1 MVQLPRDVKMNCV
14 LELALNKAEG
24 GREAAENPPP
34 DTPVT
39 ANDCAVPVAMVEST
53 VPDRLAATV
62 VPATST
68 APDDGEDTAS
78 CAMGGAAT
86 SVGSEEHV
94 VVIGVRMLCETES
107 WNVEA
112 LMVAAD
118 VVIM

>member
-1 MVQLPRDVKMNCV
+1 MVQLPREVKINCV

-39 ANDCAVPVAMVEST
+39 AKDCAVPVAVVEST

-86 SVGSEEHV
+86 SVGRKPEVHV

-107 WNVEA
+107 
-112 LMVAAD
+112 
-118 VVIM
+118 

>member
-1 MVQLPRDVKMNCV
+1 MVQLPREVKMNCV

-39 ANDCAVPVAMVEST
+39 AKDCAVPVIEAEST
-53 VPDRLAATV
+53 VPERLAVTV

-68 APDDGEDTAS
+68 APDDGEVTAS
-78 CAMGGAAT
+78 CAMGGAT
-86 SVGSEEHV
+86 TRVGSVVQV
-94 VVIGVRMLCETES
+94 VVIGVGMPCETES

-112 LMVAAD
+112 LMVDAEE
-118 VVIM
+118 VIM